1 MRERNRYIDRVIGHY
16 RIIAGLGN
24 RPASSAYLA
33 QHLTVPG
40 HTVVIKFFHL
50 PFPRNREQY
59 FREVRLLRML
69 RHPHLLPPLE
79 SGVDQDEVYLMSE
92 YALRGSLRQRL
103 ARQGTTPLSVAE
115 AGALLQQIAE
125 ALAYAHHFNV
135 MHGNL
140 KPENILFNTKG
151 ELWLTDFSW
160 ATATD
165 GEPQLRPGSW
175 PYMAPEQFEGMTSR
189 ASDQYALAC
198 IAYELLTGR
207 PPFSG
212 TDFATLARQHSHEQ
226 PVAPTQLNLL
236 LPRRVDEAL
245 LQALAKESDQR
256 FPTVKEF
263 LRALFPAAASPPA
276 GSLSTPASSGAPN
289 LPAISEVRLL
299 SAGRARPSP
308 LEFSPASGELLRPS
322 DAIRVPESSS
332 FNLGHSL
339 APSEIQPTVPDAST
353 ASGEVS
359 TSQEQAGIFTGHTS
373 TEEEISIHE
382 QETIPQPALSNQSQ
396 PLIPEQGQAAL
407 LPPSEETV
415 VGSPPEL
422 TFGTAGSDS
431 NLEPADGASQQTSE
445 AEGAEAPATPVLPWN
460 EQPTVISE
468 SVRPAVGSAAGL
480 AGVGTGLR
488 GSPGQGVSYRR
499 EARQGRWILMGVVS
513 LVVILSLLIIL
524 LLPLLSAG
532 LWRQTAQLTPTVP
545 TSTVIITV
553 APTPSPSPNPMPTP
567 SPTATPTPSPS
578 PTPTPTPHP
587 TPTPSPTPTPPLLTV
602 SPAQLNGSDDCSHD
616 SFTFRCQVTL
626 SLSSAASDTTQWSA
640 SSSNVHAFFVPQ
652 QGWLEPGSQQ
662 QITIYIYASCP
673 RQGQLLFRTQDGTST
688 QVTWTC

>member
-33 QHLTVPG
+33 QHLTAPG
-40 HTVVIKFFHL
+40 HTVVIKFFHP

-79 SGVDQDEVYLMSE
+79 SGVDQDEAYLMSE

-103 ARQGTTPLSVAE
+103 ARQGMTPLSLSE
-115 AGALLQQIAE
+115 AGTLLQQVAE

-175 PYMAPEQFEGMTSR
+175 PYMAPEQFEGMASR

-198 IAYELLTGR
+198 LAYELLTGR

-212 TDFATLARQHSHEQ
+212 TDFATLARQHTHEQ

-236 LPRRVDEAL
+236 LPRRVDEVL
-245 LQALAKESDQR
+245 LQALSKDSNQR

-263 LRALFPAAASPPA
+263 MAALFPAA
-276 GSLSTPASSGAPN
+276 GTTPAPS
-289 LPAISEVRLL
+289 LPAPASETRLL

-308 LEFSPASGELLRPS
+308 LEFSPASGELFRPS
-322 DAIRVPESSS
+322 EASRVPEAEGSSP
-332 FNLGHSL
+332 NLDQPI
-339 APSEIQPTVPDAST
+339 APGGTQPGIPEAPAASSASSEAS
-353 ASGEVS
+353 S
-359 TSQEQAGIFTGHTS
+359 TQRQAGIFTS
-373 TEEEISIHE
+373 NALTEREISIYE
-382 QETIPQPALSNQSQ
+382 QETIPQLALPNQSQ
-396 PLIPEQGQAAL
+396 GAAF
-407 LPPSEETV
+407 PP
-415 VGSPPEL
+415 G
-422 TFGTAGSDS
+422 
-431 NLEPADGASQQTSE
+431 
-445 AEGAEAPATPVLPWN
+445 EGEAPASSSPASSPSPAPDASGSALEQAGELHQQASELEEVEASATPALLWN
-460 EQPTVISE
+460 EQPTLVSE
-468 SVRPAVGSAAGL
+468 SVRPASGSPAA
-480 AGVGTGLR
+480 LR
-488 GSPGQGVSYRR
+488 GSQGVSYWR
-499 EARQGRWILMGVVS
+499 EASQGRWILMGAVS
-513 LVVILSLLIIL
+513 LLVILSLLIIL

-532 LWRQTAQLTPTVP
+532 LWRQTAQQTPTIS
-545 TSTVIITV
+545 TSTAIVTV
-553 APTPSPSPNPMPTP
+553 TSTPSPLPSPTPSP
-567 SPTATPTPSPS
+567 SPTATPTPTPSPTPS
-578 PTPTPTPHP
+578 PTPRPTPTPT
-587 TPTPSPTPTPPLLTV
+587 PTPTPPLLAV
-602 SPAQLNGSDDCSHD
+602 SPAQLNGPNSCSHE

-640 SSSNVHAFFVPQ
+640 SSSNVRAFFAPQ

-662 QITIYIYASCP
+662 QVTIYIYASCP
-673 RQGQLLFRTQDGTST
+673 RQGLLLFRTQDGTSA

>member
-33 QHLTVPG
+33 QHLTAPG
-40 HTVVIKFFHL
+40 HTVVIKFFHP

-115 AGALLQQIAE
+115 AGALLQQIAD

-140 KPENILFNTKG
+140 KPENILFNAKG

-245 LQALAKESDQR
+245 LQALAKESSQR

-263 LRALFPAAASPPA
+263 LTALFPAA
-276 GSLSTPASSGAPN
+276 GSLPSPASSSAPN
-289 LPAISEVRLL
+289 LPAISEVRFL

-322 DAIRVPESSS
+322 DATRVPESSS
-332 FNLGHSL
+332 SHLG
-339 APSEIQPTVPDAST
+339 PGRIQPAVPDAAT
-353 ASGEVS
+353 ASGEAS
-359 TSQEQAGIFTGHTS
+359 TSQEQAGTFSGHAS

-382 QETIPQPALSNQSQ
+382 QETIPQPALPNQD
-396 PLIPEQGQAAL
+396 QAAL
-407 LPPSEETV
+407 LPPSEEAV
-415 VGSPPEL
+415 AGSPPES
-422 TFGTAGSDS
+422 TSSAAGSDS
-431 NLEPADGASQQTSE
+431 ILEPADGVPPKASE
-445 AEGAEAPATPVLPWN
+445 AEAPATPILPWN
-460 EQPTVISE
+460 EQPTLISE

-480 AGVGTGLR
+480 AGMGAGLR
-488 GSPGQGVSYRR
+488 GSQGVSYQR

-532 LWRQTAQLTPTVP
+532 LWRQTAQLTPTIP
-545 TSTVIITV
+545 TSTVIVTV
-553 APTPSPSPNPMPTP
+553 APTPSPSPSPTPTP

-578 PTPTPTPHP
+578 PSPSPTPHP
-587 TPTPSPTPTPPLLTV
+587 TPTPTPSPTPPLLTV
-602 SPAQLNGSDDCSHD
+602 SPTQLNGSDDCSHD

-626 SLSSAASDTTQWSA
+626 SLSSTASDTTQWSA
-640 SSSNVHAFFVPQ
+640 SSSNVRAFFAPQ

-662 QITIYIYASCP
+662 QITVYIYASCP